1 MGGEVQT
8 GKGMG
13 EMGGLKW
20 ERGDGRFKMG
30 VEWGGG
36 MGEGQEGGKKWE
48 GYGGGSGR
56 GA

>member
-36 MGEGQEGGKKWE
+36 MGEG
-48 GYGGGSGR
+48 
-56 GA
+56 